1 MNQHIEIEFKNMLT
15 KEEFYQ
21 LMQLFNIEQDGFVVQ
36 RNHYFDTNT
45 FDLKKHTSAL
55 RIREKQSTYEMTLK
69 QPLANQEGLL
79 ETNCYLDSHTAN
91 QMINVGGISD
101 SKIAEKIKN
110 LNIDPQSIRY
120 FGTLTTQRVEAPYK
134 SGLLVL
140 DHSTYFQIED
150 FEVEFEVHDYEQ
162 GKREFDELLVEAG
175 IPIRPTDNKVQRFY
189 NQMILNH
196 MEE

>member
-1 MNQHIEIEFKNMLT
+1 MNQHIEIEFKNMLA

-21 LMQLFNIEQDGFVVQ
+21 LMQRFNIEQDEFVVQ
-36 RNHYFDTNT
+36 KNHYFDTAT

-55 RIREKQSTYEMTLK
+55 RIREKQTTYEMTLK
-69 QPLANQEGLL
+69 QPLANREGLL
-79 ETNCYLDSHTAN
+79 ETNCHLDPHTAH
-91 QMINVGGISD
+91 QMINEGGIPD

-110 LNIDPQSIRY
+110 LKIDPQSIRY
-120 FGTLTTQRVEAPYK
+120 FGTLTTQRVEVPYK
-134 SGLLVL
+134 NGLLVL

-175 IPIRPTDNKVQRFY
+175 IPVRPTDNKVQRFY

>member
-1 MNQHIEIEFKNMLT
+1 
-15 KEEFYQ
+15 
-21 LMQLFNIEQDGFVVQ
+21 
-36 RNHYFDTNT
+36 
-45 FDLKKHTSAL
+45 
-55 RIREKQSTYEMTLK
+55 
-69 QPLANQEGLL
+69 
-79 ETNCYLDSHTAN
+79 
-91 QMINVGGISD
+91 MINEGGIPD

-110 LNIDPQSIRY
+110 LKIDPQSIRY
-120 FGTLTTQRVEAPYK
+120 FGTLTTQRVEVPYK
-134 SGLLVL
+134 NGLLVL

-175 IPIRPTDNKVQRFY
+175 IPVRPTDNKVQRFY